1 MSTRKSGI
9 KDSEIRQIID
19 KYANLVVASELSG
32 IDLSE
37 EAEYVRD
44 MLEEHPEYVEDFLS
58 GKDRDGMNPRVHI
71 FVESVVQTQIGS
83 NDPAEAREAH
93 LALVAVPSL
102 DAHEARHAMGT
113 VLMQTLWHALWEH
126 WPPDQFLSEYKKRLN
141 ELATKKTRD
150 EVWEGLLSRQ
160 H

>member
-1 MSTRKSGI
+1 MPRRKARI
-9 KDSEIRQIID
+9 ENDEIHQIID

-37 EAEYVRD
+37 EAEYVKD

-71 FVESVVQTQIGS
+71 FVESVIQTQIGS
-83 NDPAEAREAH
+83 NDPTEVRKAH
-93 LALVAVPSL
+93 LALMAGPSL
-102 DAHEARHAMGT
+102 DAHEARHAIGA
-113 VLMQTLWHALWEH
+113 LFLQILWHALREH
-126 WPPDQFLSEYKKRLN
+126 WPPDQFLSEYRRRSR

-150 EVWEGLLSRQ
+150 EVWEGLT
-160 H
+160 